1 MIARILMSGLLLAAL
16 CFEIGCGDSDP
27 KRFRISG
34 IATVDGKPIPFGDI
48 VFTPDGSKN
57 NSGPQGIANIVDG
70 KFDTGVDGKGIAGG
84 PTIIRVSGFAE
95 QGGKQLLC
103 EHELKMDLPRTDS
116 TQNLDVPAKAGSKA
130 PRRPDI

>member
-1 MIARILMSGLLLAAL
+1 MVARILTGGLWLAAL
-16 CFEIGCGDSDP
+16 CFVIGCADSDA

-34 IATVDGKPIPFGDI
+34 TATVDGKPIPFGD
-48 VFTPDGSKN
+48 VLFTPDGSKN

-70 KFDTGVDGKGIAGG
+70 KFDTGADGKGIAGG
-84 PTIIRVSGFAE
+84 PTVIRVTGFAE

-103 EHELKMDLPRTDS
+103 EHELKMDLPRADS
-116 TQNLDVPAKAGSKA
+116 TQNLDVPAKASSKA